1 MASKANIYLLYT
13 YEENC
18 NTLSIYVSLEWTWK
32 VQYPELRRNL
42 KGIAR
47 GNSTKKLIHII
58 QEKQRGT
65 RQVLTQEQNIN
76 DTFLPFGKISAIALP
91 FLANAD

>member
-1 MASKANIYLLYT
+1 MASKANIYT

-18 NTLSIYVSLEWTWK
+18 NTLSISILLEWTWK
-32 VQYPELRRNL
+32 VKYPELRRNL

-58 QEKQRGT
+58 QEKQRGRYLLRNRT
-65 RQVLTQEQNIN
+65 LMILFCLLVKYQQ
-76 DTFLPFGKISAIALP
+76 
-91 FLANAD
+91 

>member
-1 MASKANIYLLYT
+1 MASKAIHMMKIAIPKYLEYF
-13 YEENC
+13 
-18 NTLSIYVSLEWTWK
+18 YVSLEWTWK
-32 VQYPELRRNL
+32 VYYLKRNL

-65 RQVLTQEQNIN
+65 
-76 DTFLPFGKISAIALP
+76 
-91 FLANAD
+91 